1 MAIGRG
7 RQSRH
12 LRWAAFLFL
21 LDSIL
26 VWISF
31 LLGIGIRFGSLSL
44 DKLSAY
50 GPGVGVASVVMPALF
65 YIGGLYSPRLHVR
78 RWVSDFRWMLLGFLA
93 VFLSVLI
100 VGSLDFSSR
109 IGRGVILAS
118 LALLAVSI
126 VLRHFFITRHRRRRV
141 DSFLCLVSGESDEE
155 AAQRLSKLWGERAH
169 TFGLVSGAG
178 YEPSSSLPFLGN
190 IEDLAGKTADLG
202 IDVVLVRDRHF
213 ADAAMASFLR
223 SLRYAGAEIL
233 PLSDACEDAYHAVP
247 LEIITDAWLFRASN
261 QSQLFYVRKLK
272 RLSDVFLAA
281 FFLGALSPFLLMGAV
296 LVRIASPGPII
307 FRQERAGRFGR
318 PFTVLKL
325 RTMHLVSEPDGVA
338 RWADQEKARIFSIG
352 NFLRTFRIDE
362 IPQLINV
369 MRGEMSFVG
378 PRPEQ
383 VSIVEDLAEV
393 IPFYRER
400 LLIQPGI
407 TGWAQV
413 NYPYGASVED
423 AARKLEYDLY
433 YMKHMGIFLDFFI
446 LLETVK
452 IILTGGLRAGGDR
465 DYLAFRGDMAALKEE
480 LEEISEVAPE
490 NGAKGEMVLPGFE
503 WVDG

>member
-1 MAIGRG
+1 MAIGSG

-21 LDSIL
+21 LDFGLI
-26 VWISF
+26 WNSF
-31 LLGIGIRFGSLSL
+31 FFGIGIRFGSISWE
-44 DKLSAY
+44 KLLGY
-50 GPGVGVASVVMPALF
+50 GPGIGLASLAMPALF
-65 YIGGLYSPRLHVR
+65 YIGGLYSPRLHSR
-78 RWVSDFRWMLLGFLA
+78 SWVSDFRWILLGFLA
-93 VFLSVLI
+93 VLI
-100 VGSLDFSSR
+100 SILVVGSLDFSAR
-109 IGRGVILAS
+109 VGRGVLVTSLSILS
-118 LALLAVSI
+118 VTVI
-126 VLRHFFITRHRRRRV
+126 LRHVLIVRRRRRRV
-141 DSFLCLVSGESDEE
+141 DSFLCLVAGKTDEE
-155 AAQRLSKLWGERAH
+155 AALKLSKLWGNRAH
-169 TFGLVSGAG
+169 EFGIVSGGG
-178 YEPSSSLPFLGN
+178 YEPASSLPYLGK
-190 IEDLAGKTADLG
+190 IEDFVDGPVELG
-202 IDVVLVRDRHF
+202 VDVVLVRDRHF
-213 ADAAMASFLR
+213 ADALMASFLR

-261 QSQLFYVRKLK
+261 QSQLFYIRKLK
-272 RLSDVFLAA
+272 RLSDIFLAIL
-281 FFLGALSPFLLMGAV
+281 FLALLSPFLLLGI
-296 LVRIASPGPII
+296 LVVKIASPGPII

-325 RTMHLVSEPDGVA
+325 RTMHLVSESDGVA
-338 RWADQEKARIFSIG
+338 RWADQETVRIFRMG

-362 IPQLINV
+362 IPQLVNV
-369 MRGEMSFVG
+369 LRGEMSFVG

-446 LLETVK
+446 ILETVK
-452 IILTGGLRAGGDR
+452 IILTGGVSSMGDR
-465 DYLAFRGDMAALKEE
+465 DYLAFRGDMASLKEE
-480 LEEISEVAPE
+480 LEEIKER
-490 NGAKGEMVLPGFE
+490 GATQRI
-503 WVDG
+503 